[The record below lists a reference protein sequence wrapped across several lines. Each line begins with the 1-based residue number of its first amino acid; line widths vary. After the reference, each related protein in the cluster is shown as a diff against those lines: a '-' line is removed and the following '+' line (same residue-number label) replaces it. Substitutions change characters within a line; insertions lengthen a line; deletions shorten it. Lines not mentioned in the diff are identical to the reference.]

1 VTVADDGVDALMQL
15 GRAKFDLILTDV
27 NMPTFDGFKLLEAAR
42 QKKIDTPMV
51 FLTAETDE
59 AAEIKG
65 LELGVADYLKK
76 PVRKEL
82 FLLRIKKILGR

>member
-1 VTVADDGVDALMQL
+1 
-15 GRAKFDLILTDV
+15 
-27 NMPTFDGFKLLEAAR
+27 
-42 QKKIDTPMV
+42 MV